1 MQEIKISFAPMEGV
15 TTVTFRR
22 IFREFFEGVDR
33 FYTPFLAATQ
43 TRHFKNR
50 EKKEY
55 LPYDPV
61 LIPQVLTGKA
71 DQFLWAA
78 RTLADAGYAEVNL
91 NLGCPATTVVT
102 KKKGSG
108 LLADPEALDLFLE
121 EIFREQ
127 DLPRISVKTRIG
139 FQDPGEAERLGKI
152 YGKYPFCR
160 VIIHPRVREDFYKN
174 APRMD
179 AFENMKKSLSCPVCY
194 NGDIRTP
201 EDAEKIQKAFPDVE
215 EIMIGRGLLADP
227 ALASRIKGGDTATP
241 ENLLAYVRALWDAY
255 SEIFSGER
263 DVLFKMKEIWFH
275 LGQSFPGKERQME
288 KIRHCKTA
296 AEYRQI
302 LSELL

>member
-55 LPYDPV
+55 LPYDPM

-91 NLGCPATTVVT
+91 NLGCPAATVVT

-127 DLPRISVKTRIG
+127 YGMTIGNYVLLARIG
-139 FQDPGEAERLGKI
+139 RAKQLLRFSDMTMETISAEIGMHDASYFSRIFRKVEGISPGEYR
-152 YGKYPFCR
+152 
-160 VIIHPRVREDFYKN
+160 
-174 APRMD
+174 
-179 AFENMKKSLSCPVCY
+179 
-194 NGDIRTP
+194 
-201 EDAEKIQKAFPDVE
+201 
-215 EIMIGRGLLADP
+215 
-227 ALASRIKGGDTATP
+227 
-241 ENLLAYVRALWDAY
+241 
-255 SEIFSGER
+255 
-263 DVLFKMKEIWFH
+263 KMW
-275 LGQSFPGKERQME
+275 
-288 KIRHCKTA
+288 
-296 AEYRQI
+296 
-302 LSELL
+302 